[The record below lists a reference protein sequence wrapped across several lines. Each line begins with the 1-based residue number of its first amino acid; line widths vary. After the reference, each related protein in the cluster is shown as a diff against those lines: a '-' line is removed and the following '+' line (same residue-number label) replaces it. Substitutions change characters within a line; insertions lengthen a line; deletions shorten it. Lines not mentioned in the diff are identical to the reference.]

1 MDSEQ
6 GFKTQ
11 WHRLLIIN
19 NLKLVS
25 FAFSDESM
33 ALLLRVPIMVF
44 EGAGVHISAGF
55 LVR

>member
-11 WHRLLIIN
+11 WHSLLIIN
-19 NLKLVS
+19 NLKLIS

-44 EGAGVHISAGF
+44 FLRGQGYTFLQGF
-55 LVR
+55 L